1 MKLKPNHMN
10 LLAQIKDKFFW
21 QSSIKI
27 SLKDKISLLDQLSN
41 LLHSWIPITNSIKI
55 MMFQTRDK
63 KIKKMLERILDL
75 LNKWENLEH
84 IFKIFPKI
92 FTIFDVSI
100 IRMWEVT
107 WKIADAIDTIKV
119 KEEKTRELRW
129 KIIWALVYPM
139 VIIALSMWMIWVF
152 MVYVIPKIQKMYKD
166 AKVNL
171 PELTQ
176 TVIDISVF
184 MQEYLLEIIVWIIIF
199 VLLFGLFKNNKHTKI
214 YFDRIILKL
223 PIFGPLIQKKI
234 LAMFTSSLWT
244 LLHNGVIINQSLEI
258 TSHALE
264 NDYYEKDLIYVTQEV
279 SKWVELSR
287 LMWIMEI
294 HKWKQH
300 PLYPI
305 ELASI
310 VKIWEQTWKMS
321 ELLLK
326 LSQKY
331 NKEIDNV
338 VKNIGTAI
346 EPIVIIWVGLIVWT
360 IIMSIMLPFF
370 NMVNVL

>member
-1 MKLKPNHMN
+1 MKL
-10 LLAQIKDKFFW
+10 LDQIKNKFFS
-21 QSSIKI
+21 QSSITI
-27 SLKDKISLLDQLSN
+27 SMKDKISLLDQLSN

-55 MMFQTRDK
+55 IMYQTRDK
-63 KIKKMLERILDL
+63 KIKKILIKFLDL
-75 LNKWENLEH
+75 LNKWENLEY
-84 IFKIFPKI
+84 IFKVFPKI
-92 FTIFDVSI
+92 FNIFDISI

-107 WKIADAIDTIKV
+107 WKIADAIDTIKI
-119 KEEKTRELRW
+119 KEEKSKELKW

-139 VIIALSMWMIWVF
+139 VIMTLSVWMILVF
-152 MVYVIPKIQKMYKD
+152 MVYVIPKIQKMYTD

-176 TVIDISVF
+176 TVINISEF
-184 MQEYLLEIIVWIIIF
+184 IQMNLIQIILWIFVIII
-199 VLLFGLFKNNKHTKI
+199 LFNLFKTSKYTKF
-214 YFDRIILKL
+214 YFDILILKI
-223 PIFGPLIQKKI
+223 PIFWPLIQKKI
-234 LAMFTSSLWT
+234 LALFTSSLWT
-244 LLHNGVIINQSLEI
+244 LLHNGIIINQSLEI
-258 TSHALE
+258 SSHALE
-264 NDYYEKDLIYVTQEV
+264 NRYYEKSLNNITQEV
-279 SKWVELSR
+279 SKWIELSQ
-287 LMWIMEI
+287 LMWINDI
-294 HKWKQH
+294 QKWKQN

-310 VKIWEQTWKMS
+310 IKIWEQTWKMP

-326 LSQKY
+326 LSNKY

>member
-1 MKLKPNHMN
+1 MKFWDK
-10 LLAQIKDKFFW
+10 IKDKFFW
-21 QSSIKI
+21 QSSVNI

-63 KIKKMLERILDL
+63 KIKRVLEKALDL
-75 LNKWENLEH
+75 LNKWENLEK
-84 IFKIFPKI
+84 IFSIFPKI
-92 FTIFDVSI
+92 FTTFDVSI

-107 WKIADAIDTIKV
+107 GKIADAIDTIKV
-119 KEEKTRELRW
+119 KEEKTRELKG
-129 KIIWALVYPM
+129 KIIGALVYPM
-139 VIIALSMWMIWVF
+139 VIIALSMWMVWVF
-152 MVYVIPKIQKMYKD
+152 MIYVIPKIQKMYKD

-176 TVIDISVF
+176 NVIAISEF
-184 MQEYLLEIIVWIIIF
+184 MQNYLIELILWIILF
-199 VLLFGLFKNNKHTKI
+199 VFLFGLFKTSKHTKI
-214 YFDRIILKL
+214 YYDRMILKL

-234 LAMFTSSLWT
+234 LAMFTSTLGT
-244 LLHNGVIINQSLEI
+244 LLHNWVIINQSLEI

-264 NDYYEKDLIYVTQEV
+264 NNYYEKDLVKLTQEV

-326 LSQKY
+326 LSGKY
-331 NKEIDNV
+331 NREIDNV

-346 EPIVIIWVGLIVWT
+346 EPIVIIAVGLIVWT